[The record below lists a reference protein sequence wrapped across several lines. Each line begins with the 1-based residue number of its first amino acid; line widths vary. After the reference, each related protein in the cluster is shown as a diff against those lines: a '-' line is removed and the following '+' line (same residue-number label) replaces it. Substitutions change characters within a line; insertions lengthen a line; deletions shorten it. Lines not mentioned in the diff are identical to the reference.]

1 MTLTT
6 IITLIIIGLLAGIL
20 SGLVGVGGGVIMVPL
35 FILFLGLTQ
44 HNAQGLSLAVMLPPV
59 TFLAVYNYHSAG
71 NGGNGGNIDWK
82 VALIVAVLF
91 IIGGFIGS
99 KIALQ
104 IDQRTL
110 KKIFGVMMLIIAIRL
125 IFTK

>member
-1 MTLTT
+1 MKMTATT
-6 IITLIIIGLLAGIL
+6 ILILIIIGLTAGIL
-20 SGLVGVGGGVIMVPL
+20 SGLVGVGGGIIMVPL
-35 FILFLGLTQ
+35 FVFFLGLTQ

-59 TFLAVYNYHSAG
+59 TFLAVYNYHTA
-71 NGGNGGNIDWK
+71 GNGGNIDWRIAIT
-82 VALIVAVLF
+82 VSILF

-104 IDQRTL
+104 IDQRIL
-110 KKIFGVMMLIIAIRL
+110 RKIFGVFMLIVAIRL